1 MSKSFRR
8 EFPMWVGLVAG
19 VMVIVDYFFN
29 IPTLSIFFKEI
40 VQWRNIVAAFAL
52 ALGVGNLTRIH
63 SHAISQKREY
73 WFFSILLLVTMYGYM
88 ALGLITTSKSVPYR
102 FFWDNMFQPLSGT
115 WYSMTVFYMTSA
127 CWRAF
132 RIKTPQAAVM
142 LGAAVLAMLGQ
153 VGFGQIIWSQLPA
166 IKSWLQGPP
175 TTAGMRGITIGAA
188 LGMISMSFRVIL
200 GLERSHLGGVG
211 E

>member
-1 MSKSFRR
+1 
-8 EFPMWVGLVAG
+8 VT
-19 VMVIVDYFFN
+19 VIVDYFFN
-29 IPTLSIFFKEI
+29 IPTVSVFSKEF

-63 SHAISQKREY
+63 SRALNQKKEY
-73 WFFSILLLVTMYGYM
+73 WFFSLVLLVTMYGYI
-88 ALGLITTSKSVPYR
+88 ALGVLTTTRSVPYT
-102 FFWDNMFQPLSGT
+102 FFWHNLFQPLSGT

-153 VGFGQIIWSQLPA
+153 VGIGQVIWSELPV
-166 IKSWLQGPP
+166 IKTWLQGPF

-188 LGMISMSFRVIL
+188 LGMISLSFRVIL
-200 GLERSHLGGVG
+200 GLERSHLGGMG

>member
-1 MSKSFRR
+1 
-8 EFPMWVGLVAG
+8 
-19 VMVIVDYFFN
+19 
-29 IPTLSIFFKEI
+29 
-40 VQWRNIVAAFAL
+40 
-52 ALGVGNLTRIH
+52 
-63 SHAISQKREY
+63 
-73 WFFSILLLVTMYGYM
+73 
-88 ALGLITTSKSVPYR
+88 
-102 FFWDNMFQPLSGT
+102 
-115 WYSMTVFYMTSA
+115 VFYMTSA

-142 LGAAVLAMLGQ
+142 MGAAVLAMLGQ
-153 VGFGQIIWSQLPA
+153 VGIGQVIWSQLPA